1 MISSAHDWKRLGYRG
16 EREGHQVEKRDMLW
30 IWKLTIS
37 AIVTTTGG
45 RSPFGG
51 GEIFLRG

>member
-1 MISSAHDWKRLGYRG
+1 MISSAYDWKRLGYRG